1 MSTNRPEVDT
11 DEDEGEGVTVTLS
24 DDEEGG
30 ESGDGGN
37 ASDDERLSADQRD
50 DDERRANE
58 TEDERRERRR
68 QERKAKNQRRK
79 EYQVR
84 DQLVIQSLQA
94 QNEELKRAVF
104 EIQKQFS
111 TQQTSTVEGQM
122 RTLQGQIQ
130 QANAER
136 AKAIQDGDGQRAIQ
150 LEEWSRRAYAQLQQ
164 LDRMRRQPAAAPR
177 QESVDPAIAEH
188 AKVFMSRHDWY
199 DPSGSDE
206 LSKTVAALDNG
217 VARDGYDPRTPDYW
231 QELEAR
237 MRRKLPAHLFDGFEA
252 EEPKARRR
260 APPVGGRPDA
270 AAAKGRSVTI
280 PREFREA
287 LEESGLWA
295 DPKKRDRAIKQYLQM
310 QKENRA

>member
-1 MSTNRPEVDT
+1 MNTERPEADG
-11 DEDEGEGVTVTLS
+11 DEDEGITVTLS
-24 DDEEGG
+24 DDDNDDGGEGG
-30 ESGDGGN
+30 APASADDG
-37 ASDDERLSADQRD
+37 DDERLAADQRD

-68 QERKAKNQRRK
+68 KERKEKNERRK
-79 EYQVR
+79 AYQVR
-84 DQLVIQSLQA
+84 DQLVIQSLQQ
-94 QNEELKRAVF
+94 QNEDLKRAVF

-111 TQQTSTVEGQM
+111 TQQASTIEGQM

-136 AKAIQDGDGQRAIQ
+136 AKAIQDGDGQRAVQ
-150 LEEWSRRAYAQLQQ
+150 LEEWSRRAYAQYQQ
-164 LDRMRRQPAAAPR
+164 LDRMRRQPAQAPR
-177 QESVDPAIAEH
+177 QESVDPTIADH
-188 AKVFMSRHDWY
+188 AKVFLSRHDWY

-231 QELEAR
+231 EELEAR
-237 MRRKLPAHLFDGFEA
+237 MRRRLPAHLFDGTDA
-252 EEPKARRR
+252 PAKRR
-260 APPVGGRPDA
+260 APPVAGRPDA
-270 AAAKGRSVTI
+270 AAPKGRSVTI